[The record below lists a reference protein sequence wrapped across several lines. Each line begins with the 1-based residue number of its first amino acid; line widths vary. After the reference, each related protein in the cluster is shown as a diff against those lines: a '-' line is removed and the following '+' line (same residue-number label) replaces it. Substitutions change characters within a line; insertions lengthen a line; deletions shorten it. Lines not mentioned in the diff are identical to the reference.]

1 MSELEMPTVIT
12 AISSSK
18 DEGFIA
24 GTLFAQGWSVVF
36 RAIDWDCLENFIEN
50 NPEVSK
56 GALLIFAT
64 DLPGI
69 SKDKVA
75 SLATKIR
82 QTIGFSTADL
92 KVDGLEELHEIP
104 NSSTDLISLVRGFV
118 RAPMMRSS
126 MALARP
132 QRKSRVLAIGSAGS
146 HTGCTLL
153 AINLAMELSL
163 AHKKTLLIEANYR
176 APSIAAYLAMRNIA
190 GEAPWKS
197 IAPNLSL
204 TEIDQK
210 HAGEI
215 DEFMEGATIEF
226 DYIVVDI
233 GSISGLS
240 NRLTDRR
247 WTSTMTTW
255 CCDQADELLIVSRAD
270 QLGAYRLGQVMDL
283 LKQTSI
289 RASLSL
295 VMNMKS
301 AGKRGEVEEARFL
314 SCATSIKPVRIRSIG
329 KDSRAIMAAED
340 EHATLVEVKERS
352 NLRKSIAEL
361 AGEFQ
366 S

>member
-36 RAIDWDCLENFIEN
+36 RAIDWDCLEEFIQSN
-50 NPEVSK
+50 QDISK
-56 GALLIFAT
+56 GALLLFAS

-69 SKDKVA
+69 SKDKVD

-82 QTIGFSTADL
+82 QSIGFSTTDL
-92 KVDGLEELHEIP
+92 KVDSLVDLHGIP
-104 NSSTDLISLVRGFV
+104 NSATDLISLVRGFV
-118 RAPMMRSS
+118 RAPMMRPN
-126 MALARP
+126 LAMVRP
-132 QRKSRVLAIGSAGS
+132 QRKSRVLAIASAGS
-146 HTGCTLL
+146 YTGCTLL
-153 AINLAMELSL
+153 TINLAMEFSL
-163 AHKKTLLIEANYR
+163 ANKKTLLIEANYR

-190 GEAPWKS
+190 GDASWKS

-204 TEIDQK
+204 TEIDQN

-215 DEFMEGATIEF
+215 DDFMERAMAEF
-226 DYIVVDI
+226 DYIVIDI

-255 CCDQADELLIVSRAD
+255 CCDQADDLVIVSRAD
-270 QLGAYRLGQVMDL
+270 QLGAYRLTQVMDL
-283 LKQTSI
+283 VKQTSI
-289 RASLSL
+289 RASVSL

-301 AGKRGEVEEARFL
+301 SGKRGEVEEARFL
-314 SCATSIKPVRIRSIG
+314 SCATNIKPVRIRSIG
-329 KDSRAIMAAED
+329 KDPRAIIAAED